1 MPSTAS
7 AERGSAPLRPEV
19 VIASF
24 AGDAFAVEEWVDRYM
39 VAGTGQVML
48 WPRVSAQRMP
58 VVGLP
63 TTLVWRGRR
72 LVDILVGADRFPDP

>member
-1 MPSTAS
+1 MLSTAS
-7 AERGSAPLRPEV
+7 AERGSAPSRPDV
-19 VIASF
+19 VIASL
-24 AGDAFAVEEWVDRYM
+24 AGDAFAVEEWVDRYV
-39 VAGTGQVML
+39 VAGTGHVMI

-63 TTLVWRGRR
+63 TTLVWRDGR